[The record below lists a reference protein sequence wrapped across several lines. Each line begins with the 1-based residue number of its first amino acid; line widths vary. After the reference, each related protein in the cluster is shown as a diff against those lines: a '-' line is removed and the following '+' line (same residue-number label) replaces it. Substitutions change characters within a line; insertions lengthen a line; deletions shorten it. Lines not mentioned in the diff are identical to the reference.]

1 MQGGKREARFILNH
15 MTEPRRRQL
24 LPGFVRQNVTFI
36 DELEKDLATGRRD
49 AASARDLIAR
59 NVGMLSVLAEYGR
72 TPSRA
77 VRSAGFPRVSRR
89 VVSGRR
95 TRSTGIPRASPSR
108 ALLAAGF
115 PRTSPAAALV
125 AAGFPRVSPAA
136 AASRSPVALRQK
148 SAGSWSAVRGEILPP
163 RPRKRRRPKT
173 GKRRSRRT

>member
-36 DELEKDLATGRRD
+36 DELKRDLASGRRD

-125 AAGFPRVSPAA
+125 AAGFPRGSPAA
-136 AASRSPVALRQK
+136 VRQK
-148 SAGSWSAVRGEILPP
+148 SAGSWSAVRGEILPA
-163 RPRKRRRPKT
+163 RPRKRRRTKA
-173 GKRRSRRT
+173 GKRGSRGRART